1 MKAAKPLSTIP
12 EPAFAQLPE
21 APPHTPQMPEEA
33 ADGSGFTPEPQPKAS
48 QNRKR
53 PSATAHSPPLQKRLQ
68 RGKVPQKAAPLKEEE
83 ENPAARPR
91 KEEVRR
97 GLGATKLGRGLGAQ
111 KLPPSSLSIPQ
122 GVVSPGPGKR
132 KREQTEE
139 ESQGRPS
146 RSLRRTKPI
155 QESTAP
161 KVGEKGHGASW
172 EMEMWEDGWRPRGFV
187 AGVVAVLSS
196 G

>member
-1 MKAAKPLSTIP
+1 M
-12 EPAFAQLPE
+12 
-21 APPHTPQMPEEA
+21 
-33 ADGSGFTPEPQPKAS
+33 
-48 QNRKR
+48 
-53 PSATAHSPPLQKRLQ
+53 
-68 RGKVPQKAAPLKEEE
+68 
-83 ENPAARPR
+83 
-91 KEEVRR
+91 RR

-111 KLPPSSLSIPQ
+111 KLLPSSLSIPQ

-172 EMEMWEDGWRPRGFV
+172 EMEMREDGWRPRGFG
-187 AGVVAVLSS
+187 AQVVAVLSS